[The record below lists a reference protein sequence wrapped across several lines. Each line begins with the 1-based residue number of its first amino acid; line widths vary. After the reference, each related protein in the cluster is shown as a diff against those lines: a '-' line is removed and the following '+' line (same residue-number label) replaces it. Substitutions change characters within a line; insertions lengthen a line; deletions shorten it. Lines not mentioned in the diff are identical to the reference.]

1 MIVQLPVIATLGFL
15 TLGGVA
21 AGLYLA
27 IRLWLR
33 SDGRF
38 G

>member
-1 MIVQLPVIATLGFL
+1 MLMISPVIATLGFL

-21 AGLYLA
+21 AGLLLA
-27 IRLWLR
+27 IRLWTR
-33 SDGRF
+33 SDGPF